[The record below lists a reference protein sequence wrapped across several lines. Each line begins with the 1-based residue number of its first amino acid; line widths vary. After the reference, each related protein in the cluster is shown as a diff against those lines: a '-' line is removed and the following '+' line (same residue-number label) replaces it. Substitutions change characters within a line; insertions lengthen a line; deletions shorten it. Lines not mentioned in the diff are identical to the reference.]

1 MTTHFTELA
10 QRAAVDGEISPQEL
24 LALRQQG
31 WGDGIMTREEAEAI
45 FAVNNVLSERSDEW
59 IDFFVEAIGHHVL
72 NGSEPRRQCS
82 DAEAAWL
89 IEQIDHDGVVESLA
103 ELEALV
109 RIIETA
115 ENVPMRLKNYVLDQ
129 IEREV
134 LTGTGPTRCGGELSA
149 THITAAECRIL
160 RRVIFA
166 SGGHGPAAVSRFDAE
181 MLFRLKDETLADENS
196 PEWDELFIDA
206 IANHLKGYAL
216 QNAQLEHGRKLQLER
231 FIADNTPNVGRFLGR
246 MAKEAPKA
254 ANHLGLVFGKRKRGG
269 ALSEDTAAK
278 INALA
283 VEGEEVTDHE
293 QEWLNA
299 MIETDGEVD
308 DLECRLIARIVDEG

>member
-10 QRAAVDGEISPQEL
+10 QRAAVDGEVSPQEL

-45 FAVNNVLSERSDEW
+45 FAVNNVLNERSEEW
-59 IDFFVEAIGHHVL
+59 VNFFVEAIAHHVL

-89 IEQIDHDGVVESLA
+89 IEQIDHDGVVESLG

-109 RIIETA
+109 QIVETA

-129 IEREV
+129 VEREV

-181 MLFRLKDETLADENS
+181 MLFRLKDETLAEENT
-196 PEWDELFIDA
+196 PEWDALFIDA
-206 IANHLKGYAL
+206 IANHLRGYAL
-216 QNAQLEHGRKLQLER
+216 QNAQLEHGRKLELER
-231 FIADNTPNVGRFLGR
+231 FIADNTPNVGRFIGR
-246 MAKEAPKA
+246 MVQEAPQV
-254 ANHLGLVFGKRKRGG
+254 ANHLGMVFGKKVAEPGF
-269 ALSEDTAAK
+269 AKQAAK
-278 INALA
+278 
-283 VEGEEVTDHE
+283 GEQLTDYE
-293 QEWLNA
+293 QEWLNS

-308 DLECRLIARIVDEG
+308 DLERRLIARIIEEG

>member
-10 QRAAVDGEISPQEL
+10 QRAAVDGEVSPQEL

-45 FAVNNVLSERSDEW
+45 FAVNNVLNERSEEW
-59 IDFFVEAIGHHVL
+59 VNFFVEAIAHHVL

-89 IEQIDHDGVVESLA
+89 IEQIDHDGVVESLG

-109 RIIETA
+109 RIVETA

-129 IEREV
+129 VEREV

-181 MLFRLKDETLADENS
+181 MLFRLKDETLAEENT
-196 PEWDELFIDA
+196 PEWDALFIDA
-206 IANHLKGYAL
+206 IANHLRGYAL
-216 QNAQLEHGRKLQLER
+216 QNAQLEHGRKLELER
-231 FIADNTPNVGRFLGR
+231 FIADNTPNVGRFIGR
-246 MAKEAPKA
+246 MVQEAPQV
-254 ANHLGLVFGKRKRGG
+254 ANHLGMVFGKKVAEPGF
-269 ALSEDTAAK
+269 AKQAAK
-278 INALA
+278 
-283 VEGEEVTDHE
+283 GEQLTDYE
-293 QEWLNA
+293 QEWLNS

-308 DLECRLIARIVDEG
+308 DLERRLIARIIEEG

>member
-10 QRAAVDGEISPQEL
+10 QRAAVDGEVSPQEL

-31 WGDGIMTREEAEAI
+31 WGDGILTREEAEAI
-45 FAVNNVLSERSDEW
+45 FALNNALNERSDEW
-59 IDFFVEAIGHHVL
+59 IDFFVEAIAHHVL
-72 NGSEPRRQCS
+72 NASEPRRQCS

-89 IEQIDHDGVVESLA
+89 IEQIDHDGVVDSLA

-109 RIIETA
+109 RIVETA

-134 LTGTGPTRCGGELSA
+134 LTGTGPTRCGGELSD
-149 THITAAECRIL
+149 THITSAECRIL

-181 MLFRLKDETLADENS
+181 MLFRLKDETLAEANAPD
-196 PEWDELFIDA
+196 WDDLFIDA
-206 IANHLKGYAL
+206 IANHLRGYAL
-216 QNAQLEHGRKLQLER
+216 QNAQLEHGRKLELEK

-246 MAKEAPKA
+246 VVKQAPKA
-254 ANHLGLVFGKRKRGG
+254 ANHLGMVFGKKKAKPGF
-269 ALSEDTAAK
+269 AEQAA
-278 INALA
+278 
-283 VEGEEVTDHE
+283 EGEVLTDHE
-293 QEWLNA
+293 EEWLNA
-299 MIETDGEVD
+299 MIEADGEVD
-308 DLECRLIARIVDEG
+308 DLERRLMARIVEEGEA